1 MQKIIISV
9 LFIYLSANT
18 HAQDGPKLN
27 RFREM
32 TGFDAPESVVGNG
45 EFLYVSNV
53 GKGNVVA
60 KDTNGF
66 ISKVAKNSGIFAE
79 KKFIKGLHAPKGMI
93 IVKNTLYVTDID
105 RVLGFDLKTA
115 KQTLE
120 INIAESKFLNDIVAK
135 DNNILYVTDTELN
148 KIYEVNISKKTFKV
162 LNVKT
167 PQGANGLAYVAK
179 EKALYIVGFGSK
191 GKKSGELAMITQL
204 EKDEPVYTAIPAKK
218 GFMDGLCVPEKDV
231 IVFSDWTNM
240 EGKQGRINLYDPKTE
255 MTRSVPL
262 ERGFGGPA
270 DFWFDAETS
279 CFYIPLMTENK
290 LWIQQIGGI
299 LTDKDFEDERPDFD
313 YNKN

>member
-1 MQKIIISV
+1 MKKIIIFFF
-9 LFIYLSANT
+9 LTCFFAKAN
-18 HAQDGPKLN
+18 AQDGPKLN

-32 TGFDAPESVVGNG
+32 TGFDAPESVVGSG
-45 EFLYVSNV
+45 EFIYVSNV
-53 GKGNVVA
+53 GKGDVLA

-66 ISKVAKNSGIFAE
+66 ISKIDKAKGIFVE
-79 KKFIKGLHAPKGMI
+79 KQFIKGLNAPKGMVVI
-93 IVKNTLYVTDID
+93 KNTLYVTDID

-120 INIAESKFLNDIVAK
+120 IAIPEGKFLNDIAVR
-135 DNNILYVTDTELN
+135 DNNVLYVSDTKLN
-148 KIYEVNISKKTFKV
+148 RIYEVNVSKKTFKI

-167 PQGANGLAYVAK
+167 PQGANGLVYVAK
-179 EKALYIVGFGSK
+179 EKTLYVNGFGSD
-191 GKKSGELAMITQL
+191 GKKNGELAMITQL
-204 EKDEPVYTAIPAKK
+204 ESAAPVYVATPAKK

-231 IVFSDWTNM
+231 IVFSDWVNT

-262 ERGFGGPA
+262 ERGFAGPA
-270 DFWFDAETS
+270 DFWLDVETS
-279 CFYIPLMTENK
+279 CFYIPLMLENK